1 MIIDHTDAPGRTF
14 LHDLQFDFEASQAGL
29 RGTLTLTP
37 EMLTPDLERPLLSV
51 LATVADVF
59 TGIPIS
65 TSRPGTVALTVDLG
79 LRLLRAVGAGRYAI
93 ESTMVKNGRT
103 VIVTEAMISEDDGPI
118 AHCWATFVR
127 FSVPGFVS
135 GSAKSGPPIGE
146 GGLSEP
152 FIEAVGVRVVD
163 DGVAEVDKTAYTL
176 QPAGTIQG
184 GTLCAL
190 IEAAGA
196 SVLGRPLA
204 DIDARFLATVKV
216 GPARAT
222 ASVLDERT
230 ARVTVV
236 DAGDAD
242 RVTTVALVRA

>member
-1 MIIDHTDAPGRTF
+1 M
-14 LHDLQFDFEASQAGL
+14 
-29 RGTLTLTP
+29 
-37 EMLTPDLERPLLSV
+37 
-51 LATVADVF
+51 
-59 TGIPIS
+59 
-65 TSRPGTVALTVDLG
+65 
-79 LRLLRAVGAGRYAI
+79 
-93 ESTMVKNGRT
+93 
-103 VIVTEAMISEDDGPI
+103 
-118 AHCWATFVR
+118 
-127 FSVPGFVS
+127 
-135 GSAKSGPPIGE
+135 
-146 GGLSEP
+146 
-152 FIEAVGVRVVD
+152 
-163 DGVAEVDKTAYTL
+163 
-176 QPAGTIQG
+176 
-184 GTLCAL
+184 

>member
-127 FSVPGFVS
+127 FS
-135 GSAKSGPPIGE
+135 
-146 GGLSEP
+146 EP
-152 FIEAVGVRVVD
+152 RYV
-163 DGVAEVDKTAYTL
+163 
-176 QPAGTIQG
+176 
-184 GTLCAL
+184 
-190 IEAAGA
+190 
-196 SVLGRPLA
+196 
-204 DIDARFLATVKV
+204 
-216 GPARAT
+216 
-222 ASVLDERT
+222 
-230 ARVTVV
+230 
-236 DAGDAD
+236 
-242 RVTTVALVRA
+242 